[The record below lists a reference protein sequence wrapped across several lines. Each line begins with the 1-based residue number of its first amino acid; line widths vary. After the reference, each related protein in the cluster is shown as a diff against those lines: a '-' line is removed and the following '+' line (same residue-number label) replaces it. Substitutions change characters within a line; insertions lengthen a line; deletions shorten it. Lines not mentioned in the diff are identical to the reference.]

1 MIKLEFIPGIQ
12 GWFNILKST
21 NIFLQAKKKE
31 NFVIISREKTF
42 DKPQYLFMIKS
53 HSKLDIEENFLKL
66 IKSLYENKNKTIA
79 NMILNTERLN
89 VPQKTNIK
97 GKMSTAPI
105 PIQQCT
111 WSSSQYNK
119 ARKRK
124 KKVYGFEIK
133 LSIHR

>member
-111 WSSSQYNK
+111 
-119 ARKRK
+119 
-124 KKVYGFEIK
+124 
-133 LSIHR
+133 